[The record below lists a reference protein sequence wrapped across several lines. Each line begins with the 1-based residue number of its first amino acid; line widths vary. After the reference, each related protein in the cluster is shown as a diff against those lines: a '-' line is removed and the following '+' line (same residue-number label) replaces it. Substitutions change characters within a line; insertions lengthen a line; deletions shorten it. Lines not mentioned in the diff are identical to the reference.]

1 MSLPTL
7 LWSLTLAAV
16 STLCA
21 SDSAWEQHFSK
32 GEGLERQGQHAAAG
46 REFQAALVE
55 AEQMDPND
63 ASLPLTL
70 HNLGT
75 VARELGSYP
84 EAERYYQRA
93 VSIWETRHPGSPAQ
107 LAVTLQN
114 LGALNMVWGRLSRA
128 ETLYRRAYELR
139 LQALGPNHAHVGAS
153 LHGLAELA
161 AARHHYAEAN
171 DLYRQ
176 AAAVLQAAYGPDSL
190 RVADVW
196 HNWGYLCKEMQH
208 RDQEARTMLDR
219 AAAIYEKTVPDHPNM
234 AIILRNLAELD
245 MKAGDL
251 AQAGTRFERS
261 LMICRNSLPPGHQQ
275 TGIILSAYGRY
286 LQQAGRK
293 KEAKFATEK
302 AREILTKPTYT
313 VDVAAFTK

>member
-1 MSLPTL
+1 MNSPTL
-7 LWSLTLAAV
+7 FCSLILTAV
-16 STLCA
+16 STLYA
-21 SDSAWEQHFSK
+21 AGAAWDQHFSK
-32 GEGLERQGQHAAAG
+32 GENLERQGQHAAAG
-46 REFQAALVE
+46 REFQAALAE
-55 AEQMDPND
+55 AEQLDPSD

-93 VSIWETRHPGSPAQ
+93 VSIWETRHRESPTQ

-128 ETLYRRAYELR
+128 ETFYRRAYELR
-139 LQALGPNHAHVGAS
+139 LQSLGPNHPHVGAS
-153 LHGLAELA
+153 LHGMAELA
-161 AARHHYAEAN
+161 AARHRYPQAD

-208 RDQEARTMLDR
+208 RDPEARTMLDR

-251 AQAGTRFERS
+251 TQAGERFERS
-261 LMICRNSLPPGHQQ
+261 LSICRKSLPPGHEQ

-293 KEAKFATEK
+293 KEAKMVTEK

-313 VDVAAFTK
+313 VDVAAFVR